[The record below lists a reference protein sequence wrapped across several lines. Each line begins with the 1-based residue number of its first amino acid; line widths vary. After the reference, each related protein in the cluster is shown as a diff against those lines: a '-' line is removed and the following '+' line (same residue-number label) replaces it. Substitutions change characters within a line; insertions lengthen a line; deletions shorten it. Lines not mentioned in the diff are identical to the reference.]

1 MYRAAAGYPK
11 PDRRRE
17 EAARTFFS
25 SERVFVAKVLNPSF
39 FFCPVQERRQH
50 LEESEEKNFLFRE
63 KTTQVFLF
71 FSLAAATM
79 EGSSGSNLGLI
90 AAEKH

>member
-11 PDRRRE
+11 LTEKEKKLHERSL
-17 EAARTFFS
+17 AA
-25 SERVFVAKVLNPSF
+25 SECFVAKVLNPSF

-50 LEESEEKNFLFRE
+50 LEDSKEKSFWFRE
-63 KTTQVFLF
+63 KTTQEYF
-71 FSLAAATM
+71 FSLTAATM

>member
-1 MYRAAAGYPK
+1 VTEKQKKLHERSLAA
-11 PDRRRE
+11 
-17 EAARTFFS
+17 
-25 SERVFVAKVLNPSF
+25 SECFVAKVLNPSF

-50 LEESEEKNFLFRE
+50 LEDSEEKSFWVRE
-63 KTTQVFLF
+63 KTAQLFMF
-71 FSLAAATM
+71 FSLTAATM